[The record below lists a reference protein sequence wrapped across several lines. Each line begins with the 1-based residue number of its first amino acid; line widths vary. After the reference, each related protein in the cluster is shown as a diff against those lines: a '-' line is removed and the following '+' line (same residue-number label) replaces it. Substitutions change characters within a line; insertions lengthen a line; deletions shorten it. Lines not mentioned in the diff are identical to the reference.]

1 MGVRRCGA
9 WRTERKVVRNEVR
22 EVGRTLTS
30 QGLVGHDNEF
40 GFYPLATGHHG

>member
-1 MGVRRCGA
+1 MRCCGT

-22 EVGRTLTS
+22 EVSRILTS
-30 QGLVGHDNEF
+30 QDLVVVHDNEF